1 KIPRDVGIN
10 KISSNAKDKPF
21 TIKTPATEKQI
32 INNTILLG
40 FWVVA
45 CSFERFLGKAPSL
58 LNEYL
63 NCVRLATNAFE
74 VPVQMIKAKI
84 AVTYLAQ
91 APTASPIIILI
102 GDRLRSALQ
111 ILTVPIVTKHN
122 TKNST
127 TIITALIIVNFTI
140 SVSGILKLLAKL
152 QMASQQ
158 NKDHNIIVTS
168 LSIEIHPFGRN
179 VVKFH

>member
-1 KIPRDVGIN
+1 MTIIETNIYNWKKGITNKHEIKAINDAHHGSVLLLNNFTPAAIDIIETKIPRDVGIN

-40 FWVVA
+40 IWVVA

-58 LNEYL
+58 LNEYP

-84 AVTYLAQ
+84 AVTYLAP
-91 APTASPIIILI
+91 APTASPIIIPI
-102 GDRLRSALQ
+102 GDRLLSSLPY
-111 ILTVPIVTKHN
+111 VPVPMVTKLN
-122 TKNST
+122 AKNST
-127 TIITALIIVNFTI
+127 PMITAL
-140 SVSGILKLLAKL
+140 
-152 QMASQQ
+152 
-158 NKDHNIIVTS
+158 
-168 LSIEIHPFGRN
+168 
-179 VVKFH
+179 